1 MDLPIL
7 CAPFIK
13 KKKKP
18 RVHHVRVKFYVTF
31 TVLVRNI
38 NIYIYIYICRVT
50 NCSPNLKEMDYKP
63 NKPNTINL

>member
-38 NIYIYIYICRVT
+38 YIYIYVGSQIAVQT
-50 NCSPNLKEMDYKP
+50 
-63 NKPNTINL
+63 